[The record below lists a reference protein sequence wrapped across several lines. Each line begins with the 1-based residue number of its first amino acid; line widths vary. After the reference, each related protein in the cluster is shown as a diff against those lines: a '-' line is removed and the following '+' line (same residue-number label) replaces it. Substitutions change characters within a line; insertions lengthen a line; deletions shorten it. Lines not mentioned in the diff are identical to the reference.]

1 MCPYTNIYIYIHIH
15 IVYSQVFEIN
25 GGRPDRQGRAGGMK
39 ALVKLSCRSENP
51 QGLGFRGLGFRGLG
65 SL

>member
-1 MCPYTNIYIYIHIH
+1 MHVCVYVSVYIYIYIYIHI
-15 IVYSQVFEIN
+15 IYCQVFEIN
-25 GGRPDRQGRAGGMK
+25 GGRPDRQGPAGSMK

-51 QGLGFRGLGFRGLG
+51 QGLGFRGLG